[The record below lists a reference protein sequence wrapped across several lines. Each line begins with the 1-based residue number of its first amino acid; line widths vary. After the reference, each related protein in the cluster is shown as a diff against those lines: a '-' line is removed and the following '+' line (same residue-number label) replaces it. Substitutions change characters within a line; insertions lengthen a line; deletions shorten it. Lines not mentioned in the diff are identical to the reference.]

1 MEYGQEG
8 NNAQYDANNFEELIK
23 SEKLEVNNDLSST
36 ILNNICEILL
46 ADFKENPANNDP

>member
-8 NNAQYDANNFEELIK
+8 NNAQYDANSFEELIK